1 MLKVDV
7 IIMADFVQVTFKLDS
22 TIHHKL
28 KYRALDENRTQ
39 KEIITQAILEYLE
52 RNDNQSKLMQNEDH
66 VEMNKKLC
74 KKIA

>member
-1 MLKVDV
+1 MNTLMNV

-52 RNDNQSKLMQNEDH
+52 RNDNQSKLM
-66 VEMNKKLC
+66 
-74 KKIA
+74 

>member
-1 MLKVDV
+1 MVE
-7 IIMADFVQVTFKLDS
+7 FVQVTFKLDS

-52 RNDNQSKLMQNEDH
+52 RNDNQSKLM
-66 VEMNKKLC
+66 
-74 KKIA
+74 